1 MGRYAVHS
9 RPHLRLRAEE
19 GFANTERGP
28 NYAQINTGVKHEFNA
43 SGMGKVTA
51 RLDIINITDR
61 KYELRD
67 GSGIGVQAPQFG
79 PRRAVLAGIS
89 KSF

>member
-1 MGRYAVHS
+1 MPFNSCPSNVRFSFLLPENCHS
-9 RPHLRLRAEE
+9 
-19 GFANTERGP
+19 
-28 NYAQINTGVKHEFNA
+28 A
-43 SGMGKVTA
+43 SGQLRS
-51 RLDIINITDR
+51 RLICAHVGRPRSLLTFPKADITDR

-79 PRRAVLAGIS
+79 PRRTVRAGIS